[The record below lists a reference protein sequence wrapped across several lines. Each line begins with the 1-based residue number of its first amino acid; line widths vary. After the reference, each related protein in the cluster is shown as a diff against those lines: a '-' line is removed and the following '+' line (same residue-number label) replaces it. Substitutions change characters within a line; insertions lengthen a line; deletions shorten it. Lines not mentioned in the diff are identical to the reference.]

1 MFWLYDNDGRDT
13 NTASSND
20 NINDS
25 GPNWFRMFFWLYIFD
40 KAISNNKE
48 EEDEETSLGDIIWG
62 LFVIACIVGAIFW
75 IIRCSSEKKQEQEV
89 VKTQKVDTAPVMQSV
104 DEYENI
110 LSDITSIM
118 TEPDIIS
125 EMAESEMMQ
134 DVTESA
140 EGFNHTEKY
149 KPAESSSRTDK
160 PTEEMSTLEML
171 ERRSHAN
178 AVESA
183 RRAGVSTEG
192 STLDILERISHA
204 NAVESAKRAGVS
216 TEGSTLDILE
226 RISHA
231 NAVESAKRTG
241 VSTEGST
248 LDILERISRKH
259 LED

>member
-13 NTASSND
+13 NTVSSSD

-25 GPNWFRMFFWLYIFD
+25 ERNMFRMFFWLYLFD
-40 KAISNNKE
+40 KARENNKE
-48 EEDEETSLGDIIWG
+48 ELSFGG
-62 LFVIACIVGAIFW
+62 FLFALLMIACIIGTTFW
-75 IIRCSSEKKQEQEV
+75 ITRCSSEKKQDQEV
-89 VKTQKVDTAPVMQSV
+89 VNTQKVDTAPVMQSV
-104 DEYENI
+104 NEYGNI
-110 LSDITSIM
+110 LSDIASIM
-118 TEPDIIS
+118 TESDITP

-134 DVTESA
+134 NMEKSA
-140 EGFNHTEKY
+140 ERI
-149 KPAESSSRTDK
+149 KPHLEESKAVESTTRSDN

-171 ERRSHAN
+171 ERKNHAN

-183 RRAGVSTEG
+183 KRAGVSTEG

-226 RISHA
+226 
-231 NAVESAKRTG
+231 K
-241 VSTEGST
+241 
-248 LDILERISRKH
+248 ISRKH